1 MSFVLKQQKSYLILD
16 KSKSNIEIQSSI
28 KIEEIKFI
36 LPINEIYSFF
46 PQDNHNNKDNLN
58 KFTLIKK
65 KN

>member
-36 LPINEIYSFF
+36 VLNNEIYSFF

-58 KFTLIKK
+58 KFK
-65 KN
+65 